1 MTNYI
6 VITEND
12 ESNWDDQTGVR
23 YHYPPRYKR
32 LIQLGVEVIYYKGK
46 LQDPK
51 FRAKRISDKQ
61 HYFGTGRIAEVI
73 KDLNPKILI
82 SVKGSN
88 DIRKFITSDEYRT
101 LRGEGVEIYA
111 VASHEEIGNDI
122 NGQKVRRQDFLK
134 RLKEDGNDKSKSIIV
149 LHYDILAEGIDVS
162 GFTGIMPLRSLNKSK
177 FLQTYG
183 RSARLDK
190 DDRVALDKGLITPN
204 DLDMMNKPYAYIIIP
219 NVIHSNEDD
228 KANLTRI
235 ITELRSYDYK
245 PHELIVSSTMVNGI
259 PDIVEPNGL
268 NDLIRRIPNVGEL
281 IENLEKEIENES
293 DAKLS
298 PMEFFEKTFG
308 E

>member
-1 MTNYI
+1 MGKMVRPRLHI
-6 VITEND
+6 VTTQDVHTTDDYERSISRIIY
-12 ESNWDDQTGVR
+12 ESF
-23 YHYPPRYKR
+23 H
-32 LIQLGVEVIYYKGK
+32 
-46 LQDPK
+46 
-51 FRAKRISDKQ
+51 Q
-61 HYFGTGRIAEVI
+61 HKEVI

>member
-1 MTNYI
+1 
-6 VITEND
+6 
-12 ESNWDDQTGVR
+12 
-23 YHYPPRYKR
+23 
-32 LIQLGVEVIYYKGK
+32 
-46 LQDPK
+46 
-51 FRAKRISDKQ
+51 
-61 HYFGTGRIAEVI
+61 
-73 KDLNPKILI
+73 
-82 SVKGSN
+82 
-88 DIRKFITSDEYRT
+88 
-101 LRGEGVEIYA
+101 
-111 VASHEEIGNDI
+111 
-122 NGQKVRRQDFLK
+122 
-134 RLKEDGNDKSKSIIV
+134 
-149 LHYDILAEGIDVS
+149 
-162 GFTGIMPLRSLNKSK
+162 
-177 FLQTYG
+177 
-183 RSARLDK
+183 LDK